1 MRPCWTSESYL
12 ILLMM
17 FHENTPE
24 KFIPGGCQDTEVGP
38 EGVLFS
44 LSMAS
49 AAVIARHIFPKAQV
63 TANKNA
69 HNFRHHF
76 AAQFFVHFRMV

>member
-49 AAVIARHIFPKAQV
+49 AAVIARHFGIQEKASRFQS
-63 TANKNA
+63 
-69 HNFRHHF
+69 FHF
-76 AAQFFVHFRMV
+76 IQPATWG